1 MLLTLLA
8 CSKPPPLILLISLD
22 TTRADALGPYG
33 GKGTP
38 TIDRHNKSFDSRR
51 KVTRPTPQAYSCA
64 HQPVDDNVIAAS
76 ACPTS
81 GT

>member
-38 TIDRHNKSFDSRR
+38 TIDRLADDG
-51 KVTRPTPQAYSCA
+51 VTFEWALSGSSTTPKFR
-64 HQPVDDNVIAAS
+64 
-76 ACPTS
+76 
-81 GT
+81 